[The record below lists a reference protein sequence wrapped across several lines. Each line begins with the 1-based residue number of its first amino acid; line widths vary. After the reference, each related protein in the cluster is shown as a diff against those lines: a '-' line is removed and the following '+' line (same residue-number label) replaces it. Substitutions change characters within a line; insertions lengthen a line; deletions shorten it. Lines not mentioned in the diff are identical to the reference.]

1 MQVELHPEALA
12 EVRAAAI
19 WYDERQPGLG
29 DRFVSEVAEALARI
43 AEAPAAYSIWV
54 DSGAVRVAVRKAS
67 VAGFPYL
74 IAFEILDNSVFVL
87 AVAHGK
93 RRPLYWVPRS
103 RGPAS

>member
-43 AEAPAAYSIWV
+43 AEAPAGYSIWV
-54 DSGAVRVAVRKAS
+54 DSGAVRVAVRKGVLVWDEETAEGDRVSTEAKGHARLDAS
-67 VAGFPYL
+67 AP
-74 IAFEILDNSVFVL
+74 
-87 AVAHGK
+87 
-93 RRPLYWVPRS
+93 
-103 RGPAS
+103 